1 MKQLKLSTLIVFL
14 ATIVVFFIILCQ
26 VFIPSFRDLF
36 RGLKLFLL
44 SMTVFCLLGLVL
56 LIFALKEK
64 MNKKSK
70 IFLILTGASAVGFF
84 VFVVLHNAF
93 YGLGTATK
101 EIFVLNYL
109 IEGLDIAF
117 FLIALFVCPIGSN
130 RSNRQYFFIKKNR
143 Q

>member
-1 MKQLKLSTLIVFL
+1 
-14 ATIVVFFIILCQ
+14 
-26 VFIPSFRDLF
+26 
-36 RGLKLFLL
+36 
-44 SMTVFCLLGLVL
+44 LGLVL

-84 VFVVLHNAF
+84 VFVVLHNVF

-101 EIFVLNYL
+101 EISILNYL

-117 FLIALFVCPIGSN
+117 FLIAVFVCPIGFLIGAIGSI
-130 RSNRQYFFIKKNR
+130 FFIKKNR